1 MIRDLL
7 RRHPFPI
14 QAHFRYSLVLTF
26 AYPEAVL
33 RPLLPY
39 GLELDTYQGNGFLAI
54 ALVRTEGLRPRGWPA
69 WTGRDFFLSGYRIFS
84 RFRAP
89 DGRELRGLRILRSD
103 ADKWGM
109 VRAGNLMTRYGY
121 RKCEVRESRTGGE
134 LALEV
139 ETPGGEADL
148 RLRAWTDRAADAPPD
163 GSPFP
168 DLAAAARFAGPLP
181 HTFGYEERTRSM
193 IVVKGIR
200 QQWRPKPIRV
210 GLEKC
215 AWLEHAPFAA
225 SPRILAN
232 AFWLENIPYRWERG
246 VAMPIRGPG

>member
-26 AYPEAVL
+26 AYPESLL
-33 RPLLPY
+33 RPLLPK
-39 GLELDTYQGNGFLAI
+39 GLELDAYQGCGFLAI
-54 ALVRTEGLRPRGWPA
+54 ALVRTEGLRPLGWPA

-84 RFRAP
+84 RFRTP

-103 ADKWGM
+103 ADSWGM

-121 RKCEVRESRTGGE
+121 RKCDVRESRADGV

-139 ETPGGEADL
+139 DTPGGEADL
-148 RLRAWTDRAADAPPD
+148 RVRAWTDAAAEAPPS

-168 DLAAAARFAGPLP
+168 DLATAARFAGPLP
-181 HTFGYEERTRSM
+181 HTFGYEESTRR
-193 IVVKGIR
+193 IVVVKGVR
-200 QQWRPKPIRV
+200 RQWRPVPIRV

-215 AWLEHAPFAA
+215 AWLERPPFASA
-225 SPRILAN
+225 PRVLAN
-232 AFWLENIPYRWERG
+232 AFWLEDVPYRWERG
-246 VAMPIRGPG
+246 VAMPIGESA